1 MKSKEERIEK
11 TLRSNLLSHVNHF
24 DNLSAQSNCL
34 KLSFIACI
42 QFKQFKIKLILM
54 NTIAHFKI
62 VIVYFLHTE
71 HNPVPEHE
79 EVESNEEPQHSSHIC
94 HQGAEAVR
102 LLLLQHLH
110 RVRGHVGPQHRP
122 VLKLELQY
130 GF

>member
-54 NTIAHFKI
+54 NTIAHSKSI
-62 VIVYFLHTE
+62 IMYFLHTE
-71 HNPVPEHE
+71 HNPVPDHE
-79 EVESNEEPQHSSHIC
+79 EVEANEKPQHTSHIR
-94 HQGAEAVR
+94 HQGEGGVGG
-102 LLLLQHLH
+102 HLPH
-110 RVRGHVGPQHRP
+110 H
-122 VLKLELQY
+122 LELRAHK
-130 GF
+130 